1 MYKYSKK
8 AEEKF
13 FKDPCMAFFFIQF
26 AVSQQARTQILS
38 KYVKNGSSQDMEGVD
53 GHPELEK
60 EHKGADIS
68 ERILQEIAQM
78 KQEAAQ
84 MLKKTFIQRVDTLI
98 QASVSTLSKL

>member
-1 MYKYSKK
+1 MSHHYQKRDIKSIVKSTKVDFQLVRETMYKYSKK

-68 ERILQEIAQM
+68 ERILQEIA
-78 KQEAAQ
+78 
-84 MLKKTFIQRVDTLI
+84 
-98 QASVSTLSKL
+98 